1 MPLHSALLTVRDVE
15 CGFSNKIMNRKIVT
29 LGVAA
34 FSAAGLQAAD
44 AGKVWEV
51 TASLRGFY
59 DDNYTTSP
67 EALAEESWGIEVSPG
82 FNLTIGEGT
91 DLEFSAGYA
100 FGMRYYEDRESDNE
114 DYGHELGIS
123 LNKAFSDTS
132 LLQLSDSFVI
142 AQEPEILNG
151 GTPLRIEGDNLRNT
165 LSASYRQVLAGNI
178 LGELGYGNSIFD
190 YEEAY
195 HSALLDR
202 SHNQVNLDVIYD
214 MGQTE
219 YFVGYKFASTDFD
232 GGELKVPGL
241 DFKSDAR
248 DNDSHYGYVGVRHQ
262 LNKEFVA
269 SAQVGAQYVDYYNFD
284 LMPGLIPEDETSPYV
299 SAVMEWGYA
308 EGSQLVAGVS
318 LARGATDLI
327 AADQETS
334 AVYAQFLHKIT
345 AKVHGTL
352 TARYQDSEIS
362 GGLPH
367 VDGKTESLMLLGASL
382 TYAIAD
388 NIWTELAYNYDELD
402 SDVHQSNGMD
412 GRSFKRNYVS
422 IGIGTSY

>member
-1 MPLHSALLTVRDVE
+1 M
-15 CGFSNKIMNRKIVT
+15 
-29 LGVAA
+29 GVAA
-34 FSAAGLQAAD
+34 FGVAGLQAAD

-51 TASLRGFY
+51 TGSLRGFY

-67 EALAEESWGIEVSPG
+67 EAAAEESWGIEVSPG
-82 FNLTIGEGT
+82 INLTIGEGT

-100 FGMRYYEDRESDNE
+100 FGMRYYEDRETDNE
-114 DYGHELGIS
+114 DYGHELGVS
-123 LNKAFSDTS
+123 LNKAFSNTS
-132 LLQLSDSFVI
+132 VFQLSDSFVI

-151 GTPLRIEGDNLRNT
+151 GTPMRTEGDNLRNT
-165 LSASYRQVLAGNI
+165 ISASYRQVLAGNI
-178 LGELGYGNSIFD
+178 LGELGYGNSIID
-190 YEEAY
+190 YDHPDY
-195 HSALLDR
+195 SALLDR

-214 MGQTE
+214 MEQTE

-232 GGELKVPGL
+232 GGDLKVPGL

-269 SAQVGAQYVDYYNFD
+269 SAQVGAQYVDYYNFN

-299 SAVMEWGYA
+299 NASMEWGYA

-318 LARGATDLI
+318 LARGATDLQ

-362 GGLPH
+362 GGTER

-402 SDVHQSNGMD
+402 SDIAH
-412 GRSFKRNYVS
+412 RSFERNYLS

>member
-1 MPLHSALLTVRDVE
+1 MPLHSALLTVWDVE
-15 CGFSNKIMNRKIVT
+15 CGFSNIMNRKIVT

-34 FSAAGLQAAD
+34 FGVVGLQAAD

-51 TASLRGFY
+51 TGSLRGFY
-59 DDNYTTSP
+59 DDNYTTAP
-67 EALAEESWGIEVSPG
+67 EAAAEESWGIEVSPG
-82 FNLTIGEGT
+82 INLTIGEGT

-100 FGMRYYEDRESDNE
+100 FGMRYYEDRETDNE

-123 LNKAFSDTS
+123 LSKAFSNTS
-132 LLQLSDSFVI
+132 VFQLSDSFVI

-151 GTPLRIEGDNLRNT
+151 GAMHRLEGDNMRNT
-165 LSASYRQVLAGNI
+165 LSASYRQVLSGNI

-190 YEEAY
+190 YEEAI

-214 MGQTE
+214 MEQTE

-232 GGELKVPGL
+232 GGNLGGGTN
-241 DFKSDAR
+241 FKSDAR

-269 SAQVGAQYVDYYNFD
+269 SAQAGAQYVDYYNFD

-299 SAVMEWGYA
+299 NASMEWGYA

-318 LARGATDLI
+318 LARGATDLQ

-362 GGLPH
+362 GGGVR

-402 SDVHQSNGMD
+402 SDIPR
-412 GRSFKRNYVS
+412 RSFERNYLS

>member
-248 DNDSHYGYVGVRHQ
+248 DNDSNYGYVGVRHQ

-308 EGSQLVAGVS
+308 EGSQLVAGLS
-318 LARGATDLI
+318 LARGATDLQ
-327 AADQETS
+327 AADQEIS
-334 AVYAQFLHKIT
+334 AVYAQFLHKVT

-362 GGLPH
+362 GGGVK
-367 VDGKTESLMLLGASL
+367 VDGKEESLLLLGASL

-388 NIWTELAYNYDELD
+388 NIWAELAYNYDELD
-402 SDVHQSNGMD
+402 SDIPH
-412 GRSFKRNYVS
+412 RSFERNYMS

>member
-1 MPLHSALLTVRDVE
+1 M
-15 CGFSNKIMNRKIVT
+15 NKKIVT

-34 FSAAGLQAAD
+34 FGVAGLQAAD

-51 TASLRGFY
+51 TGSLRGFY

-67 EALAEESWGIEVSPG
+67 EDLAEESWGIEVSPG
-82 FNLTIGEGT
+82 LYLTIVEGT
-91 DLEFSAGYA
+91 YLECCAGYA
-100 FGMRYYEDRESDNE
+100 FGMRYYEDRETDNE

-123 LNKAFSDTS
+123 LNKAFSDTA
-132 LLQLSDSFVI
+132 LLQLSDSFVA

-151 GTPLRIEGDNLRNT
+151 GTPLRTEGDNLRNT
-165 LSASYRQVLAGNI
+165 LSAAYRQILSGNI
-178 LGELGYGNSIFD
+178 EVELGYGNSMFD
-190 YEEAY
+190 YDEAY

-214 MGQTE
+214 MDQTE

-232 GGELKVPGL
+232 GGDLKVPGL

-269 SAQVGAQYVDYYNFD
+269 SAQAGAQYVDYYNFD
-284 LMPGLIPEDETSPYV
+284 LMPGLIPEDETSPYINA
-299 SAVMEWGYA
+299 SMEWGYA
-308 EGSQLVAGVS
+308 EGSKLVAGVS
-318 LARGATDLI
+318 LARGATDLQ

-352 TARYQDSEIS
+352 TARYQDSEIN
-362 GGLPH
+362 GGGVLL
-367 VDGKTESLMLLGASL
+367 DGKTESLMLLGASL

-402 SDVHQSNGMD
+402 SDVRTAGGGD
-412 GRSFKRNYVS
+412 IRSFKRNYVS

>member
-1 MPLHSALLTVRDVE
+1 M
-15 CGFSNKIMNRKIVT
+15 KRKIVT

-34 FSAAGLQAAD
+34 FGVVGLQAAD

-51 TASLRGFY
+51 TGSLRGFY

-67 EALAEESWGIEVSPG
+67 EATAEESWGIEVSPG
-82 FNLTIGEGT
+82 INLTIGEGT

-100 FGMRYYEDRESDNE
+100 FGMRYYEDRETNNE

-123 LNKAFSDTS
+123 LSKAFSNTS
-132 LLQLSDSFVI
+132 ILQLSDSFVI

-151 GTPLRIEGDNLRNT
+151 GAKHRLEGDNLRNT
-165 LSASYRQVLAGNI
+165 LSASYRQVLSGNI

-214 MGQTE
+214 MEQTE

-269 SAQVGAQYVDYYNFD
+269 SAQVGAQYVDYYNFN
-284 LMPGLIPEDETSPYV
+284 LMPGLIPENETSPYV
-299 SAVMEWGYA
+299 NASMEWGYA

-318 LARGATDLI
+318 LARGATDLQ

-362 GGLPH
+362 GGGVR

-402 SDVHQSNGMD
+402 SDIAY
-412 GRSFKRNYVS
+412 RSFERNYLS

>member
-1 MPLHSALLTVRDVE
+1 M
-15 CGFSNKIMNRKIVT
+15 
-29 LGVAA
+29 
-34 FSAAGLQAAD
+34 
-44 AGKVWEV
+44 
-51 TASLRGFY
+51 
-59 DDNYTTSP
+59 
-67 EALAEESWGIEVSPG
+67 
-82 FNLTIGEGT
+82 
-91 DLEFSAGYA
+91 
-100 FGMRYYEDRESDNE
+100 
-114 DYGHELGIS
+114 
-123 LNKAFSDTS
+123 
-132 LLQLSDSFVI
+132 
-142 AQEPEILNG
+142 
-151 GTPLRIEGDNLRNT
+151 
-165 LSASYRQVLAGNI
+165 
-178 LGELGYGNSIFD
+178 
-190 YEEAY
+190 
-195 HSALLDR
+195 
-202 SHNQVNLDVIYD
+202 NLDVIYD
-214 MGQTE
+214 MEQTE

-248 DNDSHYGYVGVRHQ
+248 DNDSHYGYAGVRHQ
-262 LNKEFVA
+262 LNKEFAA

-299 SAVMEWGYA
+299 NASMEWGYA

-318 LARGATDLI
+318 LARGATDLQ

-362 GGLPH
+362 GGGVR

-402 SDVHQSNGMD
+402 SDIPR
-412 GRSFKRNYVS
+412 RSFERNYLS

>member
-1 MPLHSALLTVRDVE
+1 MPLHSALLTVWDVE
-15 CGFSNKIMNRKIVT
+15 CGFSNIMNRKIVT

-34 FSAAGLQAAD
+34 FGVVGLQAAD

-51 TASLRGFY
+51 TGSLRGFY

-67 EALAEESWGIEVSPG
+67 EDLAEESWGIEVSPG
-82 FNLTIGEGT
+82 INLTIGEGT

-100 FGMRYYEDRESDNE
+100 FGMRYYEDRNDE

-123 LNKAFSDTS
+123 LNKAFSNTS

-151 GTPLRIEGDNLRNT
+151 GTPLRTEGDNLRNT
-165 LSASYRQVLAGNI
+165 ISASYRQVLAGNI

-190 YEEAY
+190 YEEAI

-214 MGQTE
+214 MEQTE

-269 SAQVGAQYVDYYNFD
+269 SAQVGAQYVDYYNFN

-299 SAVMEWGYA
+299 NASMAWGYA

-318 LARGATDLI
+318 LARGATDLQ

-362 GGLPH
+362 GGTER

-402 SDVHQSNGMD
+402 SDIPR
-412 GRSFKRNYVS
+412 RSFERNYLS

>member
-34 FSAAGLQAAD
+34 FGVVGLQAAD

-51 TASLRGFY
+51 TGSLRGFY

-67 EALAEESWGIEVSPG
+67 EDLAEESWGIEVSPG
-82 FNLTIGEGT
+82 INLTIGEGT

-123 LNKAFSDTS
+123 LNKAFSNTS

-151 GTPLRIEGDNLRNT
+151 GTPLRTEGDNLRNT
-165 LSASYRQVLAGNI
+165 ISASYRQVLAGNI

-190 YEEAY
+190 YDEAY

-214 MGQTE
+214 MEQTE
-219 YFVGYKFASTDFD
+219 YFVGYKFAHHNLLFISIPSGTTFT
-232 GGELKVPGL
+232 
-241 DFKSDAR
+241 SDAR

-299 SAVMEWGYA
+299 NASMEWGYA

-318 LARGATDLI
+318 LARGATDLQ

-362 GGLPH
+362 GGGVR

-402 SDVHQSNGMD
+402 SDIPH
-412 GRSFKRNYVS
+412 RSFERNYVS

>member
-1 MPLHSALLTVRDVE
+1 MPLHSALLTVWDVE
-15 CGFSNKIMNRKIVT
+15 CGFSNIMNRKIVT

-34 FSAAGLQAAD
+34 FGVVGLQAAD

-51 TASLRGFY
+51 TGSLRGFY

-67 EALAEESWGIEVSPG
+67 EDLAEESWGIEVSPG
-82 FNLTIGEGT
+82 INLTIGEGT

-100 FGMRYYEDRESDNE
+100 FGMRYYEDRETDNE
-114 DYGHELGIS
+114 DYGHELGVS
-123 LNKAFSDTS
+123 LNKAFSNTS

-151 GTPLRIEGDNLRNT
+151 GTPLRTEGDNLRNT
-165 LSASYRQVLAGNI
+165 ISASYRQVLSGNI

-190 YEEAY
+190 YDEAY

-202 SHNQVNLDVIYD
+202 SYNQVNLDVIYD
-214 MGQTE
+214 MEQTE

-232 GGELKVPGL
+232 GGNLGGGTN
-241 DFKSDAR
+241 FKSDAR

-269 SAQVGAQYVDYYNFD
+269 SAQAGAQYVDYYNFD

-299 SAVMEWGYA
+299 NAAMEWGYA
-308 EGSQLVAGVS
+308 EGSKLVAGVS
-318 LARGATDLI
+318 LARGATDLQ

-362 GGLPH
+362 GGGVR

-402 SDVHQSNGMD
+402 SDIPR
-412 GRSFKRNYVS
+412 RSFERNYLS

>member
-15 CGFSNKIMNRKIVT
+15 CGFSNIMNRKIVT

-34 FSAAGLQAAD
+34 FGVVGLQAAD

-51 TASLRGFY
+51 TGSLRGFY
-59 DDNYTTSP
+59 DDNYTTAP
-67 EALAEESWGIEVSPG
+67 EAAAEESWGIEVSPG
-82 FNLTIGEGT
+82 INLTIGEGT

-100 FGMRYYEDRESDNE
+100 FGMRYYEDRETDNE

-123 LNKAFSDTS
+123 LSKAFSNTS
-132 LLQLSDSFVI
+132 VFQLSDSFVI

-151 GTPLRIEGDNLRNT
+151 GAMHRLEGDNLRNT
-165 LSASYRQVLAGNI
+165 LSASYRQVLSGNI

-190 YEEAY
+190 YDEAY

-202 SHNQVNLDVIYD
+202 SYNQVNLDVIYD
-214 MGQTE
+214 MEQTE

-232 GGELKVPGL
+232 GGDLGAGTN
-241 DFKSDAR
+241 FKSDAR

-269 SAQVGAQYVDYYNFD
+269 SAQAGAQYVDYYNFD

-299 SAVMEWGYA
+299 NAAMEWGYA
-308 EGSQLVAGVS
+308 EGSKLVAGVS
-318 LARGATDLI
+318 LARGATDLQ

-362 GGLPH
+362 GGGVR

-388 NIWTELAYNYDELD
+388 NIWTELAYNFDELD
-402 SDVHQSNGMD
+402 SDIPR
-412 GRSFKRNYVS
+412 RSFERNYLS

>member
-1 MPLHSALLTVRDVE
+1 M
-15 CGFSNKIMNRKIVT
+15 NKKIVT

-34 FSAAGLQAAD
+34 FGVAGLQAAD

-51 TASLRGFY
+51 TGSLRGFY

-67 EALAEESWGIEVSPG
+67 EDLAEESWGIEVSPG
-82 FNLTIGEGT
+82 INLTIGEGT

-100 FGMRYYEDRESDNE
+100 FGMRYYEDRETDNE

-151 GTPLRIEGDNLRNT
+151 GTPLRTEGDNLRNT
-165 LSASYRQVLAGNI
+165 LSAAYRQILSGNI
-178 LGELGYGNSIFD
+178 EVELGYGNSMFD
-190 YEEAY
+190 YDEAY

-214 MGQTE
+214 MDQTE

-232 GGELKVPGL
+232 GGDLKVPGL

-269 SAQVGAQYVDYYNFD
+269 SAQA
-284 LMPGLIPEDETSPYV
+284 
-299 SAVMEWGYA
+299 
-308 EGSQLVAGVS
+308 
-318 LARGATDLI
+318 
-327 AADQETS
+327 
-334 AVYAQFLHKIT
+334 
-345 AKVHGTL
+345 
-352 TARYQDSEIS
+352 
-362 GGLPH
+362 
-367 VDGKTESLMLLGASL
+367 GAS
-382 TYAIAD
+382 
-388 NIWTELAYNYDELD
+388 
-402 SDVHQSNGMD
+402 
-412 GRSFKRNYVS
+412 
-422 IGIGTSY
+422 TSTIIIST

>member
-1 MPLHSALLTVRDVE
+1 MPLHSALLAVRGVE
-15 CGFSNKIMNRKIVT
+15 CGFLIKIMNRKIVT

-34 FSAAGLQAAD
+34 FGVAGLQAAD
-44 AGKVWEV
+44 PGKIWEV
-51 TASLRGFY
+51 TGSLRGFY

-67 EALAEESWGIEVSPG
+67 EDLAEESWGIEVSPG
-82 FNLTIGEGT
+82 INLTIGEGT

-100 FGMRYYEDRESDNE
+100 FGIRYYEDRETDNE
-114 DYGHELGIS
+114 EYGQELGVS
-123 LNKAFSDTS
+123 LNTSFSDTS
-132 LLQLSDSFVI
+132 VLQLSNSVVI

-151 GTPLRIEGDNLRNT
+151 GTPLRTEGDNLRNT
-165 LSASYRQVLAGNI
+165 LSAVYRQIVSGNI
-178 LGELGYGNSIFD
+178 KAELGYGNSLFD
-190 YEEAY
+190 YDEAY

-202 SHNQVNLDVIYD
+202 THNQVNLDVIYD
-214 MGQTE
+214 MDQTE
-219 YFVGYKFASTDFD
+219 YFVGYKFTSIDFD
-232 GGELKVPGL
+232 GGDLKVPGL
-241 DFKSDAR
+241 YFNSDAR

-269 SAQVGAQYVDYYNFD
+269 SAQAGAQYVDYYNFD

-299 SAVMEWGYA
+299 NASMQWGYA

-318 LARGATDLI
+318 FARGATDLQ

-352 TARYQDSEIS
+352 TARYQDSEIN
-362 GGLPH
+362 GGGVQ

-388 NIWTELAYNYDELD
+388 NIWTELAYNFDELD
-402 SDVHQSNGMD
+402 SDIPR
-412 GRSFKRNYVS
+412 RSFERNYLS

>member
-1 MPLHSALLTVRDVE
+1 MPLHSALLTVRGVE

-34 FSAAGLQAAD
+34 FSVVGLQAAD

-67 EALAEESWGIEVSPG
+67 EALAQESWGIEVSPG

-214 MGQTE
+214 MEQTE

-232 GGELKVPGL
+232 GGDLG
-241 DFKSDAR
+241 FGSGFNSDAR

-269 SAQVGAQYVDYYNFD
+269 SAQVGAQYVDYYNFN
-284 LMPGLIPEDETSPYV
+284 LKPRLNIPEDETSPYV
-299 SAVMEWGYA
+299 NASMEWEYA
-308 EGSQLVAGVS
+308 EGSQLVAGLS
-318 LARGATDLI
+318 LARGATDLQ
-327 AADQETS
+327 AADQEIS
-334 AVYAQFLHKIT
+334 AVYAQLLHKVT
-345 AKVHGTL
+345 ARVHGTL

-362 GGLPH
+362 GGGVK
-367 VDGKTESLMLLGASL
+367 VDGKEESLLLLGASL

-388 NIWTELAYNYDELD
+388 NIWAELAYNYDELD
-402 SDVHQSNGMD
+402 SDIPH
-412 GRSFKRNYVS
+412 RSFERNYMS

>member
-1 MPLHSALLTVRDVE
+1 
-15 CGFSNKIMNRKIVT
+15 MNRKIVT

-34 FSAAGLQAAD
+34 FGVVGLQAAD

-51 TASLRGFY
+51 TGSLRGFY
-59 DDNYTTSP
+59 DDNYTTAP
-67 EALAEESWGIEVSPG
+67 EAAAEESWGIEVSPG
-82 FNLTIGEGT
+82 INLTIGEGT

-100 FGMRYYEDRESDNE
+100 FGMRYYEDRETDNE

-123 LNKAFSDTS
+123 LSKAFSNTS
-132 LLQLSDSFVI
+132 VFQLSDSFVI

-151 GTPLRIEGDNLRNT
+151 GAMHRLEGDNLRNT
-165 LSASYRQVLAGNI
+165 LSASYRQVLSGNI

-214 MGQTE
+214 MEQTE

-232 GGELKVPGL
+232 GGDLGAGTN
-241 DFKSDAR
+241 FKSDAR

-269 SAQVGAQYVDYYNFD
+269 SAQAGAQYVDYYNFD

-299 SAVMEWGYA
+299 NAAMEWGYA
-308 EGSQLVAGVS
+308 EGSKLVAGVS
-318 LARGATDLI
+318 LARGATDLQ

-362 GGLPH
+362 GGGVR

-402 SDVHQSNGMD
+402 SDIPR
-412 GRSFKRNYVS
+412 RSFERNYLS

>member
-15 CGFSNKIMNRKIVT
+15 CGFSNIMNRKIVT

-34 FSAAGLQAAD
+34 FGVVGLQAAD

-51 TASLRGFY
+51 TGSLRGFY

-67 EALAEESWGIEVSPG
+67 EDLAEESWGIEVSPG
-82 FNLTIGEGT
+82 INLTIGEGT

-100 FGMRYYEDRESDNE
+100 FGMRYYEDRETDNE

-123 LNKAFSDTS
+123 LNKAFSNTS

-151 GTPLRIEGDNLRNT
+151 GTPLRTEGDNLRNT
-165 LSASYRQVLAGNI
+165 ISASYRQVLSGNI

-214 MGQTE
+214 MEQTE

-232 GGELKVPGL
+232 GGDLGGGTN
-241 DFKSDAR
+241 FKSDAR

-269 SAQVGAQYVDYYNFD
+269 SAQAGAQYVDYYNFD

-299 SAVMEWGYA
+299 NAAMEWGYA
-308 EGSQLVAGVS
+308 EGSKLVAGVS
-318 LARGATDLI
+318 LARGATDLQ

-362 GGLPH
+362 GGGVR

-388 NIWTELAYNYDELD
+388 NIWTELAYNFDELD
-402 SDVHQSNGMD
+402 SDIPR
-412 GRSFKRNYVS
+412 RSFERNYLS

>member
-1 MPLHSALLTVRDVE
+1 MPLHSALLTVRGVE

-34 FSAAGLQAAD
+34 FSVVGLQAAD

-123 LNKAFSDTS
+123 LNKAFSNTS

-151 GTPLRIEGDNLRNT
+151 GTPLRTEGDNLRNT
-165 LSASYRQVLAGNI
+165 ISASYRQVLAGNI

-214 MGQTE
+214 MEQTE

-269 SAQVGAQYVDYYNFD
+269 SAQVGAQYVDYYNFN
-284 LMPGLIPEDETSPYV
+284 LKPRLNIPEDETSPYV
-299 SAVMEWGYA
+299 NASMQWEYA
-308 EGSQLVAGVS
+308 EGSQLVAGLS
-318 LARGATDLI
+318 LARGATDLQ
-327 AADQETS
+327 AADQEIS
-334 AVYAQFLHKIT
+334 AVYAQLLHKVT
-345 AKVHGTL
+345 ARVHGTL
-352 TARYQDSEIS
+352 TARYQDAEIS
-362 GGLPH
+362 GGGVQ
-367 VDGKTESLMLLGASL
+367 VDGKEESLLLLGASL

-402 SDVHQSNGMD
+402 SDIPH
-412 GRSFKRNYVS
+412 RSFERNYVS

>member
-15 CGFSNKIMNRKIVT
+15 CGFSNIMNRKIVT

-34 FSAAGLQAAD
+34 FGVVGLQAAD

-51 TASLRGFY
+51 TGSLRGFY

-67 EALAEESWGIEVSPG
+67 EAAAEESWGIEVSPG
-82 FNLTIGEGT
+82 INLTIGEGT

-100 FGMRYYEDRESDNE
+100 FGMRYYEDRETNNE

-123 LNKAFSDTS
+123 LSKAFSNTS
-132 LLQLSDSFVI
+132 VFQLSDSFVI

-151 GTPLRIEGDNLRNT
+151 GAVHRLEGDNLRNT
-165 LSASYRQVLAGNI
+165 LSASYRQVLSGNI

-190 YEEAY
+190 YEEAI

-214 MGQTE
+214 MEQTE

-232 GGELKVPGL
+232 GGDLGGGTN
-241 DFKSDAR
+241 FKSDAR

-269 SAQVGAQYVDYYNFD
+269 SAQVGAQYVDYYNFN
-284 LMPGLIPEDETSPYV
+284 LMPGLIPENETSPYV
-299 SAVMEWGYA
+299 NASMEWGYA

-318 LARGATDLI
+318 LARGATDLQ

-362 GGLPH
+362 GGTER

-402 SDVHQSNGMD
+402 SDIPR
-412 GRSFKRNYVS
+412 RSFERNYLS

>member
-1 MPLHSALLTVRDVE
+1 MPLHSALLTVRGVE

-34 FSAAGLQAAD
+34 FGVVGLQAAD

-51 TASLRGFY
+51 TGSLRGFY

-67 EALAEESWGIEVSPG
+67 EDLAEESWGIEVSPG
-82 FNLTIGEGT
+82 INLTIGEGT

-100 FGMRYYEDRESDNE
+100 FGMRYYEDRERE

-123 LNKAFSDTS
+123 LNKAFSNTS

-151 GTPLRIEGDNLRNT
+151 GTPMRTEGDNLRNT
-165 LSASYRQVLAGNI
+165 ISASYRQVLAGNI

-190 YEEAY
+190 YDEAY

-214 MGQTE
+214 MEQTE

-299 SAVMEWGYA
+299 NASMEWGYA

-318 LARGATDLI
+318 LARGATDLQ

-362 GGLPH
+362 GGGVR

-402 SDVHQSNGMD
+402 SDIPR
-412 GRSFKRNYVS
+412 RSFERNYLS

>member
-1 MPLHSALLTVRDVE
+1 MPLHSALLTVRDAE
-15 CGFSNKIMNRKIVT
+15 CGFSNIMNRKIVT

-34 FSAAGLQAAD
+34 FGVVGLQAAD

-51 TASLRGFY
+51 TGSLRGFY
-59 DDNYTTSP
+59 DDNYTTAP
-67 EALAEESWGIEVSPG
+67 EAAAEESWGIEVSPG
-82 FNLTIGEGT
+82 INLTIGEGT

-100 FGMRYYEDRESDNE
+100 FGMRYYEDRETDNE

-123 LNKAFSDTS
+123 LSKAFSNTS
-132 LLQLSDSFVI
+132 VFQLSDSFVI

-151 GTPLRIEGDNLRNT
+151 GAMHRLEGDNLRNT
-165 LSASYRQVLAGNI
+165 LSASYRQVLSGNI

-190 YEEAY
+190 YDEAY

-202 SHNQVNLDVIYD
+202 SYNQVNLDVIYD
-214 MGQTE
+214 MEQTE

-232 GGELKVPGL
+232 GGDLGAGTN
-241 DFKSDAR
+241 FKSDAR

-269 SAQVGAQYVDYYNFD
+269 SAQAGAQYVDYYNFD

-299 SAVMEWGYA
+299 NAAMEWGYA
-308 EGSQLVAGVS
+308 EGSKLVAGVS
-318 LARGATDLI
+318 LARGATDLQ

-362 GGLPH
+362 GGGVR

-388 NIWTELAYNYDELD
+388 NIWTELAYNFDELD
-402 SDVHQSNGMD
+402 SDIPR
-412 GRSFKRNYVS
+412 RSFERNYLS

>member
-34 FSAAGLQAAD
+34 FGVVGLQAAD
-44 AGKVWEV
+44 AGKIWEV
-51 TASLRGFY
+51 TGSLRGFY

-67 EALAEESWGIEVSPG
+67 EDLAEESWGIEVSPG
-82 FNLTIGEGT
+82 INLTIGEGT

-100 FGMRYYEDRESDNE
+100 FGMRYYEDRETDNE

-123 LNKAFSDTS
+123 LSKAFSNTS
-132 LLQLSDSFVI
+132 VFQLSDSFVI

-151 GTPLRIEGDNLRNT
+151 GAMHRLEGDNMRNT
-165 LSASYRQVLAGNI
+165 LSASYRQVLSGNI

-214 MGQTE
+214 MEQTE

-232 GGELKVPGL
+232 GGDLAGGL

-269 SAQVGAQYVDYYNFD
+269 SAQAGAQYVDYYNFD

-299 SAVMEWGYA
+299 NASMEWGYA

-318 LARGATDLI
+318 LARGATDLQ

-362 GGLPH
+362 GGGVR

-388 NIWTELAYNYDELD
+388 NIWTELAYNFDELD
-402 SDVHQSNGMD
+402 SDIPR
-412 GRSFKRNYVS
+412 RSFERNYLS

>member
-1 MPLHSALLTVRDVE
+1 M
-15 CGFSNKIMNRKIVT
+15 
-29 LGVAA
+29 GVAA
-34 FSAAGLQAAD
+34 FGVAGLQAAD

-51 TASLRGFY
+51 TGSLRGFY

-67 EALAEESWGIEVSPG
+67 EDLAEESWGIEVSPG
-82 FNLTIGEGT
+82 INLTIGEGT

-100 FGMRYYEDRESDNE
+100 FGMRYYEDRETDNE
-114 DYGHELGIS
+114 DYGHELGVS
-123 LNKAFSDTS
+123 LNKAFSNTS
-132 LLQLSDSFVI
+132 VFQLSDSFVI

-151 GTPLRIEGDNLRNT
+151 GTPMRTEGDNLRNT

-178 LGELGYGNSIFD
+178 LGELGYGNSIID
-190 YEEAY
+190 YDHRDY
-195 HSALLDR
+195 SALLDR

-214 MGQTE
+214 MEQTE

-232 GGELKVPGL
+232 GGDLGYGTG
-241 DFKSDAR
+241 FNSDAR
-248 DNDSHYGYVGVRHQ
+248 DNDSHYGYAGVRHQ

-269 SAQVGAQYVDYYNFD
+269 SAQVGAQYVDYYNFN

-299 SAVMEWGYA
+299 NASMEWGYA

-318 LARGATDLI
+318 LARGATDLQ

-362 GGLPH
+362 GGGVR

-402 SDVHQSNGMD
+402 SDIPR
-412 GRSFKRNYVS
+412 RSFERNYLS

>member
-1 MPLHSALLTVRDVE
+1 MLFRS
-15 CGFSNKIMNRKIVT
+15 
-29 LGVAA
+29 
-34 FSAAGLQAAD
+34 
-44 AGKVWEV
+44 
-51 TASLRGFY
+51 
-59 DDNYTTSP
+59 
-67 EALAEESWGIEVSPG
+67 
-82 FNLTIGEGT
+82 
-91 DLEFSAGYA
+91 
-100 FGMRYYEDRESDNE
+100 RYYEDRETDNE

-123 LNKAFSDTS
+123 LSKAFSNTS

-151 GTPLRIEGDNLRNT
+151 GAMHRLEGDNMRNT

-214 MGQTE
+214 MEQTE

-269 SAQVGAQYVDYYNFD
+269 SAQVGAQYVDYYNFN
-284 LMPGLIPEDETSPYV
+284 LMPGLIPENETSPYV
-299 SAVMEWGYA
+299 NASMKWGYA

-318 LARGATDLI
+318 LARGATDLQ

-362 GGLPH
+362 GGTER

-388 NIWTELAYNYDELD
+388 NIWAEVAYNYDELD
-402 SDVHQSNGMD
+402 SDIPR
-412 GRSFKRNYVS
+412 RSFERNYLS

>member
-1 MPLHSALLTVRDVE
+1 
-15 CGFSNKIMNRKIVT
+15 MNRKIVT

-34 FSAAGLQAAD
+34 FSVVGLQAAD

-67 EALAEESWGIEVSPG
+67 EALAQESWGIEVSPG

-100 FGMRYYEDRESDNE
+100 FGMRYYEDRNDE

-132 LLQLSDSFVI
+132 VLLLSDSLVV

-151 GTPLRIEGDNLRNT
+151 GAVHRLEGNHLRNT

-178 LGELGYGNSIFD
+178 LGELGYGNSIID
-190 YEEAY
+190 YDHPTY
-195 HSALLDR
+195 SALLDR

-214 MGQTE
+214 MEQTE

-232 GGELKVPGL
+232 GGDLG
-241 DFKSDAR
+241 FGSGFNSDAR

-269 SAQVGAQYVDYYNFD
+269 SAQVGAQYVDYYNFN
-284 LMPGLIPEDETSPYV
+284 LKPRLNIPEDETSPYV
-299 SAVMEWGYA
+299 NASMEWGYA
-308 EGSQLVAGVS
+308 EGSQLVAGLS
-318 LARGATDLI
+318 LVRGATDLQ
-327 AADQETS
+327 AADQEIS
-334 AVYAQFLHKIT
+334 AVYAQLLHKVT
-345 AKVHGTL
+345 ARVHGTL
-352 TARYQDSEIS
+352 TARYQDAEIS
-362 GGLPH
+362 GGGVQ
-367 VDGKTESLMLLGASL
+367 VDGKEESLLLLGASL

-402 SDVHQSNGMD
+402 SDIPH
-412 GRSFKRNYVS
+412 RSFERNYVS

>member
-15 CGFSNKIMNRKIVT
+15 CGFSNIMNRKIVT

-34 FSAAGLQAAD
+34 FGVVGLQAAD

-51 TASLRGFY
+51 TGSLRGFY

-67 EALAEESWGIEVSPG
+67 EDLAEESWGIEVSPG
-82 FNLTIGEGT
+82 INLTIGEGT

-100 FGMRYYEDRESDNE
+100 FGMRYYEDRETDNE

-123 LNKAFSDTS
+123 LNKAFSNTS

-151 GTPLRIEGDNLRNT
+151 GTPLRTEGDNLRNT
-165 LSASYRQVLAGNI
+165 ISASYRQVLSGNI

-202 SHNQVNLDVIYD
+202 SYNQVNLDVIYD
-214 MGQTE
+214 MEQTE

-232 GGELKVPGL
+232 GGDLGAGTN
-241 DFKSDAR
+241 FKSDAR
-248 DNDSHYGYVGVRHQ
+248 DNDSHYGYAGVRHQ
-262 LNKEFVA
+262 LNKEFAA

-299 SAVMEWGYA
+299 NASMQWGYA
-308 EGSQLVAGVS
+308 EGSQLVAGIS
-318 LARGATDLI
+318 LARGATDLQ

-362 GGLPH
+362 GGGVR

-402 SDVHQSNGMD
+402 SDIPR
-412 GRSFKRNYVS
+412 RSFERNYLS

>member
-1 MPLHSALLTVRDVE
+1 
-15 CGFSNKIMNRKIVT
+15 
-29 LGVAA
+29 
-34 FSAAGLQAAD
+34 
-44 AGKVWEV
+44 
-51 TASLRGFY
+51 
-59 DDNYTTSP
+59 
-67 EALAEESWGIEVSPG
+67 
-82 FNLTIGEGT
+82 
-91 DLEFSAGYA
+91 
-100 FGMRYYEDRESDNE
+100 MRYYEDRETDNE

-123 LNKAFSDTS
+123 LNKAFSNTS
-132 LLQLSDSFVI
+132 LFQLSDSFVI

-151 GTPLRIEGDNLRNT
+151 GTPMRTEGDNLRNT
-165 LSASYRQVLAGNI
+165 ISASYRQVLAGNI

-214 MGQTE
+214 MEQTE

-299 SAVMEWGYA
+299 NASMEWGYA

-318 LARGATDLI
+318 LARGATDLQ

-362 GGLPH
+362 GGGVR

-402 SDVHQSNGMD
+402 SDIPR
-412 GRSFKRNYVS
+412 RSFERNYLS

>member
-1 MPLHSALLTVRDVE
+1 MPLHSALLTVWDVE
-15 CGFSNKIMNRKIVT
+15 CGFSNIMNRKIVT

-34 FSAAGLQAAD
+34 FGVVGLQAAD

-51 TASLRGFY
+51 TGSLRGFY
-59 DDNYTTSP
+59 DDNYTTAP
-67 EALAEESWGIEVSPG
+67 EAAAEESWGIEVSPG
-82 FNLTIGEGT
+82 INLTIGEGT

-100 FGMRYYEDRESDNE
+100 FGMRYYEDRETDNE

-123 LNKAFSDTS
+123 LSKAFSNTS
-132 LLQLSDSFVI
+132 VFQLSDSFVI

-151 GTPLRIEGDNLRNT
+151 GAMHRLEGDNLRNT
-165 LSASYRQVLAGNI
+165 LSASYRQVLSGNI

-190 YEEAY
+190 YDEAY

-202 SHNQVNLDVIYD
+202 SYNQVNLDVIYD
-214 MGQTE
+214 MEQTE

-232 GGELKVPGL
+232 GGDLGGGTN
-241 DFKSDAR
+241 FKSDAR

-269 SAQVGAQYVDYYNFD
+269 SAQAGAQYVDYYNFD

-299 SAVMEWGYA
+299 NAAMEWGYA
-308 EGSQLVAGVS
+308 EGSKLVAGVS
-318 LARGATDLI
+318 LARGATDLQ

-362 GGLPH
+362 GGGVR

-388 NIWTELAYNYDELD
+388 NIWTELAYNFDELD
-402 SDVHQSNGMD
+402 SDIPR
-412 GRSFKRNYVS
+412 RSFERNYLS

>member
-1 MPLHSALLTVRDVE
+1 MPLHSALLTVRGVE

-34 FSAAGLQAAD
+34 FGVVGLQAAD

-51 TASLRGFY
+51 TGSLRGFY

-67 EALAEESWGIEVSPG
+67 EDLAEESWGIEVSPG
-82 FNLTIGEGT
+82 INLTIGEGT

-100 FGMRYYEDRESDNE
+100 FGMRYYEDRSDE

-123 LNKAFSDTS
+123 LNKAFSNTS

-151 GTPLRIEGDNLRNT
+151 GTPMRTEGDNLRNT
-165 LSASYRQVLAGNI
+165 ISASYRQVLAGNI

-190 YEEAY
+190 YDEAY

-214 MGQTE
+214 MEQTE

-299 SAVMEWGYA
+299 NASMEWGYA

-318 LARGATDLI
+318 LARGATDLQ

-362 GGLPH
+362 GGGVR

-402 SDVHQSNGMD
+402 SDIPR
-412 GRSFKRNYVS
+412 RSFERNYLS

>member
-1 MPLHSALLTVRDVE
+1 MPLHSALLTVWDVE
-15 CGFSNKIMNRKIVT
+15 CGFSNIMNRKIVT

-34 FSAAGLQAAD
+34 FGVVGLQAAD

-51 TASLRGFY
+51 TGSLRGFY
-59 DDNYTTSP
+59 DDNYTTAP
-67 EALAEESWGIEVSPG
+67 EAAAEESWGIEVSPG
-82 FNLTIGEGT
+82 INLTIGEGT

-100 FGMRYYEDRESDNE
+100 FGMRYYEDRETDNE

-123 LNKAFSDTS
+123 LSKAFSNTS
-132 LLQLSDSFVI
+132 VFQLSDSFVI

-151 GTPLRIEGDNLRNT
+151 GAMHRLEGDNLRNT
-165 LSASYRQVLAGNI
+165 LSASYRQVLSGNI

-190 YEEAY
+190 YDEAY

-202 SHNQVNLDVIYD
+202 SYNQVNLDVIYD
-214 MGQTE
+214 MEQTE

-232 GGELKVPGL
+232 GGDLGAGTN
-241 DFKSDAR
+241 FKSDAR

-269 SAQVGAQYVDYYNFD
+269 SAQAGAQYVDYYNFD

-299 SAVMEWGYA
+299 NAAMEWGYA
-308 EGSQLVAGVS
+308 EGSKLVAGVS
-318 LARGATDLI
+318 LARGATDLQ

-362 GGLPH
+362 GGGVR

-402 SDVHQSNGMD
+402 SDIPR
-412 GRSFKRNYVS
+412 RSFERNYLS

>member
-15 CGFSNKIMNRKIVT
+15 CGFSNIMNRKIVT

-34 FSAAGLQAAD
+34 FGVVGLQAAD

-51 TASLRGFY
+51 TGSLRGFY

-67 EALAEESWGIEVSPG
+67 EAAAEESWGIEVSPG
-82 FNLTIGEGT
+82 INLTIGEGT

-100 FGMRYYEDRESDNE
+100 FGMRYYEDRETDNE

-123 LNKAFSDTS
+123 LNKAFSNTS

-151 GTPLRIEGDNLRNT
+151 GTPLRTEGDNLRNT
-165 LSASYRQVLAGNI
+165 ISASYRQVLSGNI

-190 YEEAY
+190 YDEAY

-202 SHNQVNLDVIYD
+202 SYNQVNLDVIYD
-214 MGQTE
+214 MEQTE

-232 GGELKVPGL
+232 GGDLGAGTN
-241 DFKSDAR
+241 FKSDAR

-299 SAVMEWGYA
+299 NASMEWGYA

-318 LARGATDLI
+318 LARGATDLQ

-362 GGLPH
+362 GGGVR

-388 NIWTELAYNYDELD
+388 NIWTELAYNFDELD
-402 SDVHQSNGMD
+402 SDIPR
-412 GRSFKRNYVS
+412 RSFERNYLS

>member
-15 CGFSNKIMNRKIVT
+15 CGFSNIMNRKIVT

-34 FSAAGLQAAD
+34 FGVVGLQAAD

-51 TASLRGFY
+51 TGSLRGFY

-67 EALAEESWGIEVSPG
+67 EAAAEESWGIEVSPG
-82 FNLTIGEGT
+82 INLTIGEGT

-100 FGMRYYEDRESDNE
+100 FGMRYYEDRETDNE

-123 LNKAFSDTS
+123 LNKAFSNTS

-151 GTPLRIEGDNLRNT
+151 GTPLRTEGDNLRNT
-165 LSASYRQVLAGNI
+165 ISASYRQVLAGNI

-214 MGQTE
+214 MEQTE

-232 GGELKVPGL
+232 GGDLTGGL

-269 SAQVGAQYVDYYNFD
+269 SAQAGAQYVDYYNFD

-299 SAVMEWGYA
+299 NASMEWGYA

-318 LARGATDLI
+318 LARGATDLQ
-327 AADQETS
+327 AADQEIS
-334 AVYAQFLHKIT
+334 AVYAQLLHKVT
-345 AKVHGTL
+345 ARVHGTL
-352 TARYQDSEIS
+352 TARYQDSEIN
-362 GGLPH
+362 GGGVQ
-367 VDGKTESLMLLGASL
+367 VDGKEESLLLLGASL
-382 TYAIAD
+382 TYAVAD

-402 SDVHQSNGMD
+402 SDIPH
-412 GRSFKRNYVS
+412 RSFERNYVS

>member
-34 FSAAGLQAAD
+34 FGVVGLQAAD

-51 TASLRGFY
+51 TGSLRGFY

-100 FGMRYYEDRESDNE
+100 FGMRYYEDRETNNE

-123 LNKAFSDTS
+123 LSKAFSNTS

-151 GTPLRIEGDNLRNT
+151 GTPMRTEGDNLRNT
-165 LSASYRQVLAGNI
+165 ISASYRRVLSGNI

-190 YEEAY
+190 YEEAI

-214 MGQTE
+214 MEQTE

-269 SAQVGAQYVDYYNFD
+269 SAQVGAQYVDYYNFN
-284 LMPGLIPEDETSPYV
+284 LMPGLIPENETSPYV
-299 SAVMEWGYA
+299 NASMKWGYA

-318 LARGATDLI
+318 LARGATDLQ

-334 AVYAQFLHKIT
+334 AVYAQFLHKVT

-362 GGLPH
+362 GGDY
-367 VDGKTESLMLLGASL
+367 DGKTESLMLLGASV

-402 SDVHQSNGMD
+402 SDIPR
-412 GRSFKRNYVS
+412 RSFERNYLSV
-422 IGIGTSY
+422 GIGTSY

>member
-1 MPLHSALLTVRDVE
+1 MPLHSALLTVWDVE
-15 CGFSNKIMNRKIVT
+15 CGFSNIMNRKIVT

-34 FSAAGLQAAD
+34 FGVVGLQAAD

-51 TASLRGFY
+51 TGSLRGFY
-59 DDNYTTSP
+59 DDNYTTAP
-67 EALAEESWGIEVSPG
+67 EAAAEESWGIEVSPG
-82 FNLTIGEGT
+82 INLTIGEGT

-100 FGMRYYEDRESDNE
+100 FGMRYYEDRETDNE

-123 LNKAFSDTS
+123 LSKAFSNTS
-132 LLQLSDSFVI
+132 VFQLSDSFVI

-151 GTPLRIEGDNLRNT
+151 GAMHRLEGDNMRNT
-165 LSASYRQVLAGNI
+165 LSASYRQVLSGNI

-190 YEEAY
+190 YDEAY

-202 SHNQVNLDVIYD
+202 SYNQVNLDVIYD
-214 MGQTE
+214 MEQTE

-232 GGELKVPGL
+232 GGDLGGGTN
-241 DFKSDAR
+241 FKSDAR

-269 SAQVGAQYVDYYNFD
+269 SAQAGAQYVDYYNFD

-299 SAVMEWGYA
+299 NAAMEWGYA
-308 EGSQLVAGVS
+308 EGSKLVAGVS
-318 LARGATDLI
+318 LARGATDLQ

-362 GGLPH
+362 GGGVR

-388 NIWTELAYNYDELD
+388 NIWTELAYNFDELD
-402 SDVHQSNGMD
+402 SDIPR
-412 GRSFKRNYVS
+412 RSFERNYLS